1 MKELNFKQTQCEQ
14 LEKSAIE
21 YFRSNS
27 GFRRLFEGFRKKYE
41 NLGHFGGTVA
51 LTKLTFEEKEAFEGF
66 FRKSFQQKNSVSI
79 SASGFDKAL
88 QNTKYCGCNL
98 EAVLLGY
105 FSGNIVRNK
114 DKKFK
119 YEQER
124 DEFFCCF
131 QAKFQGTMAEKWL
144 ESIFLERKSIYS
156 QIVREYREYKEKN
169 DLERLKQRLTCIF
182 TALNSLPV
190 MENKAVRIA
199 EFSARITG
207 NPHFFDE
214 GQKNLLYLIHGIE
227 YVCQSQMK
235 FAKLNADERKTAR
248 LTAEEKGEILFLVG
262 LLRDDISNF
271 VTCKGLLGYL
281 DNGKEHKG
289 MAGFLEEMQPLQLS
303 LMNLAGIEKI
313 TSQQKLVYVVEN
325 PAVFAKLI
333 ENNPQIAIVCSY
345 GQLRLAVLLLLD
357 KLVTSGNH
365 LNYSG
370 DFDPEGLLIAEKL
383 KKRYGDNLCFWRYE
397 VQDYEQSK
405 SSETVSPKR
414 MKQLEKLTEPQ
425 LIKLANLIKINGT
438 AGYQEQLF

>member
-1 MKELNFKQTQCEQ
+1 
-14 LEKSAIE
+14 
-21 YFRSNS
+21 
-27 GFRRLFEGFRKKYE
+27 
-41 NLGHFGGTVA
+41 
-51 LTKLTFEEKEAFEGF
+51 
-66 FRKSFQQKNSVSI
+66 
-79 SASGFDKAL
+79 
-88 QNTKYCGCNL
+88 
-98 EAVLLGY
+98 
-105 FSGNIVRNK
+105 
-114 DKKFK
+114 
-119 YEQER
+119 
-124 DEFFCCF
+124 
-131 QAKFQGTMAEKWL
+131 
-144 ESIFLERKSIYS
+144 
-156 QIVREYREYKEKN
+156 
-169 DLERLKQRLTCIF
+169 
-182 TALNSLPV
+182 
-190 MENKAVRIA
+190 
-199 EFSARITG
+199 
-207 NPHFFDE
+207 
-214 GQKNLLYLIHGIE
+214 LIHGIE